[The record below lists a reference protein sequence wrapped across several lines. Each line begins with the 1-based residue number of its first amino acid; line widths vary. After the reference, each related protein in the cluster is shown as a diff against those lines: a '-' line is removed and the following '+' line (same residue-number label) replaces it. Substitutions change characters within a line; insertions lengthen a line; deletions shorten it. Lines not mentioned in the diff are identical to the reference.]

1 MRTVL
6 KIFFKSEGASPW
18 ITLICLLSAN
28 LAAGVGIATMLPLL
42 TIATDTDSSS
52 PALKMARDFFEDAGL
67 PLEVAPLLI
76 IVVLALV
83 VKSVLIYVAN
93 CYTGFA
99 VTEVATRY
107 RKKAIRLFMDS
118 QWQWYVQQ
126 PPGRLNHALMGL
138 TSAVGS
144 SYRSAASF
152 VAQSVE
158 TAVLIVVALFVSW
171 KVAVIGALAGI
182 VIAAVLDR
190 FVRRSRRVGR
200 KEIIRQR
207 ELAVV
212 WGNTSGNFKVLKGMA
227 RERAFLRMFE
237 DKLMEWR
244 SAARKQVVNK
254 EARSVF
260 QDIIFAFLAGLG
272 AYLAVVVW
280 GLPIVE
286 LIVIFLIINRAVRGI
301 GKLQGFYQLAVAGE
315 YPYIE
320 LQAVMSEIREAAE
333 PDLGTVPAEFKSGCH
348 FEGVTF
354 SYGKVPVLNSVDLEI
369 PFGEI
374 TVITGPSG
382 AGKTTIADLALGIYR
397 PLEGRITID
406 GLPLEEMSLRSWRRL
421 VGYVAQDPGLYH
433 DTVLANIRLGDSSIT
448 IEMAE
453 EALRQSEAYDFIS
466 KRQEGIYTVL
476 GQTGMRFSGGQRKR
490 IALARAVVRR
500 PRLLIL
506 DEVTSALDPESEAII
521 CQSVRKLARDMA
533 VLAITHRP
541 AFLEIADRVYELNDG
556 NLRRIEAEPL
566 IAAAGGPSVYA
577 VRSGRD
583 K

>member
-18 ITLICLLSAN
+18 ITLVCLLSAN
-28 LAAGVGIATMLPLL
+28 LAAGIGIATMLPLL
-42 TIATDTDSSS
+42 TIATQTDSSS
-52 PALKMARDFFEDAGL
+52 PALKMARDFFANAGL
-67 PLEVAPLLI
+67 PLQVEPLLI
-76 IVVLALV
+76 IVVVALV
-83 VKSVLIYVAN
+83 LKSVLTYVAN

-99 VTEVATRY
+99 VMEVTTRY
-107 RKKAIRLFMDS
+107 RKKAIRLFMNS

-126 PPGRLNHALMGL
+126 PAGRLNHALMGL
-138 TSAVGS
+138 TGALGS
-144 SYRSAASF
+144 SYRFAAAF
-152 VAQSVE
+152 VAQTVE
-158 TAVLIVVALFVSW
+158 TAVLIIVALVVSW
-171 KVAVIGALAGI
+171 KVAVVGAFAGI
-182 VIAAVLDR
+182 VIAAALDR

-237 DKLMEWR
+237 DKLMAWR
-244 SAARKQVVNK
+244 AAARKQVVNK
-254 EARSVF
+254 EARSAF
-260 QDIIFAFLAGLG
+260 QDVLFAFLAGLG

-286 LIVIFLIINRAVRGI
+286 LIVIFVIINRAVRGI
-301 GKLQGFYQLAVAGE
+301 GKLQGFYQQAVAGE

-333 PDLGTVPAEFKSGCH
+333 PDRGTIPAEFKTACR
-348 FEGVTF
+348 FEDVTF

-382 AGKTTIADLALGIYR
+382 AGKTTIADLVLGIFR
-397 PLEGRITID
+397 PLEGRITLD
-406 GLPLEEMSLRSWRRL
+406 GLPLDEISLRSWRRL

-433 DTVLANIRLGDSSIT
+433 DTILANIRLGDTSIT
-448 IEMAE
+448 IEMIE
-453 EALRQSEAYDFIS
+453 EALRLAEAYDFVA
-466 KRQEGIYTVL
+466 KRPEGINTVL
-476 GQTGMRFSGGQRKR
+476 GQGGMRFSGGQRKR
-490 IALARAVVRR
+490 IALARAIVRR

-506 DEVTSALDPESEAII
+506 DEVTSALDPENEAIV
-521 CQSVRKLARDMA
+521 CHSVRRISRDMA

-541 AFLEIADRVYELNDG
+541 AFLEIADNVYELNDG
-556 NLRRIEAEPL
+556 TLRRIDAAPL
-566 IAAAGGPSVYA
+566 IAAAGGPTVYP
-577 VRSGRD
+577 VRSGLN